1 LSFLSTSIEVV
12 SYVFLAWKWFIM
24 TPPKSQTEDGLGSH
38 ARLVGKEKIEEVAL
52 HAEQRAKSVRSS
64 AYKVYSLYESGGW
77 KSLFEENVNTSSETD
92 VSNNGEPISLCTEQ
106 YEPLSTAPLCPSSQ
120 VDTENAVIFG
130 IVEGTLH
137 EPKVAYLKEPQEINE
152 SILELSGS
160 VAPTEM
166 FRIADSCQ
174 EKACQHYDGSKCQL
188 AVRIVEQLNPVVE
201 SLPACQIRSNC
212 RWWKQEGKEACF
224 RCPQV
229 VTDTYYTSEQ
239 YRQTADPDR

>member
-1 LSFLSTSIEVV
+1 
-12 SYVFLAWKWFIM
+12 M
-24 TPPKSQTEDGLGSH
+24 TPPKSQTEDGLASH
-38 ARLVGKEKIEEVAL
+38 ARLVGKEKSKDVAL
-52 HAEQRAKSVRSS
+52 CAEQRAKSVRSS
-64 AYKVYSLYESGGW
+64 AYKIYSLYECGGW
-77 KSLFEENVNTSSETD
+77 KNLFEENVNTSSEID
-92 VSNNGEPISLCTEQ
+92 ISNKGESISPCTGQ

-137 EPKVAYLKEPQEINE
+137 EPKVAYLKEPQGINE
-152 SILELSGS
+152 PILELSGS
-160 VAPTEM
+160 VKPTEM

-174 EKACQHYDGSKCQL
+174 EKACKHYDGSKCQL

-229 VTDTYYTSEQ
+229 VTDTYYASEQ
-239 YRQTADPDR
+239 YRQAADPGR